1 MNVAAQAGLGPVF
14 SLGKRILVAIAIA
27 ALAYLG
33 VKFYSV
39 EAMQYFNVNESSYG
53 PYWAKWGWLLT
64 HLSGGSLALFM
75 GPLQFWTGLRLRH
88 MRLHRWTGRLYV
100 LGVAIAALSSLSLAF
115 TSLVGPNFGVGLFV
129 SALVW
134 LAATGVALLA
144 ALKREYV
151 AHKHWM
157 IRSYVITFAFV
168 LFRWLE
174 ELPILMHLPF
184 SERLTALGWIS
195 WVVPLFAAEII
206 LQLRS
211 FGKRTFV

>member
-129 SALVW
+129 SGLVW

-157 IRSYVITFAFV
+157 IRSYVITFSFV